1 MQGINLAESMTTRT
15 TMKTLPLTLTLATL
29 LRAVACEAQTLPPPR
44 PPSAEELA
52 RIDEEVGRAPRRD
65 LSHRFAWRA
74 FVELGGGAQIHDGSF
89 SAGDFN
95 LSAGSVSPNVFVGAG
110 VRRAVINAIDL
121 QARAVFESGGTATTH
136 QPPGTRP
143 SCYTESDNGHF
154 NLFAAELGARLRP
167 SSTGG
172 IYLGVQ
178 ARLGVI
184 VAGWPD
190 GLLECHEI
198 RERRPFAGGTL
209 AVPIVGGVVEFGGR
223 FGHREMFDL
232 GVRVSDTWTLGQR
245 EGHSFISAHFFFGV
259 SFP

>member
-1 MQGINLAESMTTRT
+1 M
-15 TMKTLPLTLTLATL
+15 
-29 LRAVACEAQTLPPPR
+29 
-44 PPSAEELA
+44 
-52 RIDEEVGRAPRRD
+52 
-65 LSHRFAWRA
+65 
-74 FVELGGGAQIHDGSF
+74 
-89 SAGDFN
+89 
-95 LSAGSVSPNVFVGAG
+95 
-110 VRRAVINAIDL
+110 INAIDL